1 MAARIIQ
8 SNFYMDKF
16 AESVE
21 TEEEARFVYQD
32 VRETLKLG
40 VVNLLEWIYN
50 NEAVC
55 ISIPEKDRSDAVNK
69 TFEAEPQTSSL
80 LGLQWNVQAD
90 ELEVCRGADKEV
102 PMKITQ
108 RAVLSFVTSV
118 FDPLGLF
125 ALFTGLFALFTMRM
139 RVLLK
144 IIWAKTGQQ
153 WDQEIE
159 NEDQEF
165 S

>member
-1 MAARIIQ
+1 
-8 SNFYMDKF
+8 MDKF

-55 ISIPEKDRSDAVNK
+55 NSIPEKDRSDAVNK
-69 TFEAEPQTSSL
+69 TFEAEPHTSSL

-108 RAVLSFVTSV
+108 RAVLSFVASV
-118 FDPLGLF
+118 FDPL
-125 ALFTGLFALFTMRM
+125 GLFALFTMRM

-159 NEDQEF
+159 NEDQAF